1 MFLRKTPRK
10 KDGKTHDYWSVVENK
25 RVACGRVVQRHVLYL
40 GEINST
46 QAAVWRK
53 AIEVLDDD
61 VGHPRTMAL
70 FPEDRCAGIA
80 PDASI
85 VQLRL
90 SDMRLCRP
98 RQWGACWLAGQLW
111 QALQLDRFWADHLP
125 PSRKGTRWDQVLQVL
140 VSYRLIAPGSEW
152 KLHRDWFGRSAM
164 ADLLGA
170 DFGLAESHK
179 LYACHDFLLQH
190 KDALFSHLT
199 ARWRDLFNANF
210 DVLLYDL
217 TSTYFEINAS
227 DVAGGD
233 KRRHGYSRDKRP
245 DCPQVVI
252 ALVVTPDGL
261 PLAYEVLP
269 GNTADC
275 TTLRMF
281 LARIEQ
287 QYGRARRIWVM
298 DRGIPTEAVLAEMRA
313 SDPPVQYLV
322 GTPKGR
328 LSRVEKQLL
337 AKPWQEARPGVS
349 VKLLD
354 EDGELYVFAE
364 SAARVSKERAMRRR
378 QLKWLWKRLREL
390 AAMEVPREEMLM
402 KLGAARAR
410 APTAWRLVDIEMD
423 KESAMFIYALNRL
436 KLRRIR
442 QREGRYLLR
451 TNLTENDP
459 ALLWQYLHAARC
471 CRTGVQG
478 PEGRPGDTASL
489 PSGSTQGRS
498 SYLHCVFG
506 LLPADHVA
514 ASPACPGTWA
524 DRAEC
529 SREVRSRSDDRRSSA
544 DHRRTRA
551 AAHSLHPAGAGTQA
565 PDPAAQAQ
573 FAAAATTADHLPH
586 GFQTPRVVQTFP
598 TNPLIGNGR
607 ETENTPIRED
617 GLTVL
622 PLTGL
627 AATAPSIAAASEH
640 RSSAVVHAF
649 QREHPCPSTGACPG
663 YVKDHIHPLAR
674 LRGFASLMHRFQPRS
689 L

>member
-1 MFLRKTPRK
+1 MFLRKTQRK
-10 KDGKTHDYWSVVENK
+10 KDGKTHEYWSVVENK
-25 RVACGRVVQRHVLYL
+25 RVAGGRVVQRHVLYL
-40 GEINST
+40 GEINSS
-46 QAAVWRK
+46 QAEGWRK

-61 VGHPRTMAL
+61 AGRSRTMAL

-80 PDASI
+80 PDASV
-85 VQLRL
+85 VQVRL
-90 SDMRLCRP
+90 SEMRLCRP

-111 QALQLDRFWADHLP
+111 QALQLDRFWLDRLP
-125 PSRKGTRWDQVLQVL
+125 PSRKGTPWDQVLQVL
-140 VSYRLIAPGSEW
+140 VAYRLIAPGSEW
-152 KLHRDWFGRSAM
+152 KLHRDWFGKSAM

-170 DFGLAESHK
+170 DFGLAEAHK
-179 LYACHDFLLQH
+179 LYACHDVLLQH
-190 KDALFSHLT
+190 KDALFAHLM

-227 DVAGGD
+227 DVAEGD

-281 LARIEQ
+281 LARIER
-287 QYGRARRIWVM
+287 QYGRARRVWVM
-298 DRGIPTEAVLAEMRA
+298 DRGIPTEAVLAEMRG

-328 LSRVEKQLL
+328 LSRLEKQLL

-349 VKLLD
+349 VKLLA
-354 EDGELYVFAE
+354 EDDELYVYAE
-364 SAARVSKERAMRRR
+364 SVERVSKERAMRRR

-390 AAMEVPREEMLM
+390 AAMEVRREEMLM

-423 KESAMFIYALNRL
+423 KAGAGFSYTLNRQ

-459 ALLWQYLHAARC
+459 ALLWQYYTQLVAVEEAFKNLKGDLAIRPIFHQEERRVEAHIFIAFLAYCLQVTLQRRLHALAPGLTARSALEKFAA
-471 CRTGVQG
+471 VQMIDVHLPTTDG
-478 PEGRPGDTASL
+478 SELVMTRYTQPEPELQLLIQQLRLSL
-489 PSGSTQGRS
+489 PPQPPPRI
-498 SYLHCVFG
+498 
-506 LLPADHVA
+506 A
-514 ASPACPGTWA
+514 
-524 DRAEC
+524 
-529 SREVRSRSDDRRSSA
+529 
-544 DHRRTRA
+544 TR
-551 AAHSLHPAGAGTQA
+551 
-565 PDPAAQAQ
+565 
-573 FAAAATTADHLPH
+573 
-586 GFQTPRVVQTFP
+586 
-598 TNPLIGNGR
+598 PL
-607 ETENTPIRED
+607 
-617 GLTVL
+617 
-622 PLTGL
+622 
-627 AATAPSIAAASEH
+627 
-640 RSSAVVHAF
+640 
-649 QREHPCPSTGACPG
+649 
-663 YVKDHIHPLAR
+663 
-674 LRGFASLMHRFQPRS
+674 
-689 L
+689 

>member
-1 MFLRKTPRK
+1 MFLRKTLRK
-10 KDGKTHDYWSVVENK
+10 KDGKTHEYWSVVENK
-25 RVACGRVVQRHVLYL
+25 RVAGGRVVQRHVLYL
-40 GEINST
+40 GEINSS

-61 VGHPRTMAL
+61 TGQPRTMAL
-70 FPEDRCAGIA
+70 FPEDHCAA
-80 PDASI
+80 DASDASV

-111 QALQLDRFWADHLP
+111 QELQLDKFWADRLP
-125 PSRKGTRWDQVLQVL
+125 PSRKGTRWDQILQVL

-152 KLHRDWFGRSAM
+152 KLHREWFGNSAM

-170 DFGLAESHK
+170 DFGLAEAHK
-179 LYACHDFLLQH
+179 LYACHDVLLAH

-227 DVAGGD
+227 DVAEGD
-233 KRRHGYSRDKRP
+233 KRRHGYSRDKRS

-261 PLAYEVLP
+261 PLAYEILP

-275 TTLRMF
+275 TTLRRF
-281 LARIEQ
+281 LAKIER
-287 QYGRARRIWVM
+287 QYGRARRVWVM

-328 LSRVEKQLL
+328 LSRLEQRLL
-337 AKPWQEARPGVS
+337 AEPWQEARAGVA
-349 VKLLD
+349 VKLLA

-364 SAARVSKERAMRRR
+364 SVDRVSKERAMRRR

-402 KLGAARAR
+402 KLGAARSR

-423 KESAMFIYALNRL
+423 KESSMFMYTLNRQ
-436 KLRRIR
+436 KLRRVR
-442 QREGRYLLR
+442 RREGRYLLR

-459 ALLWQYLHAARC
+459 ALLWQYYIQLVAVEQAFKNLKGDLAIRPIFHQDERRVEAHIFIAFLAYCLQVTLQRRLHALAPGLTAR
-471 CRTGVQG
+471 
-478 PEGRPGDTASL
+478 
-489 PSGSTQGRS
+489 
-498 SYLHCVFG
+498 
-506 LLPADHVA
+506 
-514 ASPACPGTWA
+514 
-524 DRAEC
+524 
-529 SREVRSRSDDRRSSA
+529 SA
-544 DHRRTRA
+544 
-551 AAHSLHPAGAGTQA
+551 LEK
-565 PDPAAQAQ
+565 
-573 FAAAATTADHLPH
+573 FAAVQMIDVHLP
-586 GFQTPRVVQTFP
+586 TTD
-598 TNPLIGNGR
+598 GR
-607 ETENTPIRED
+607 ELL
-617 GLTVL
+617 LTRYTQPEPELRLLVQQLKLDL
-622 PLTGL
+622 P
-627 AATAPSIAAASEH
+627 P
-640 RSSAVVHAF
+640 
-649 QREHPCPSTGACPG
+649 
-663 YVKDHIHPLAR
+663 
-674 LRGFASLMHRFQPRS
+674 QPPPRITTS
-689 L
+689 NVPKHLL

>member
-1 MFLRKTPRK
+1 MFLRKIPRK

-25 RVACGRVVQRHVLYL
+25 RVAGGRVVQRHILYL
-40 GEINST
+40 GEINSS

-61 VGHPRTMAL
+61 TGHPRTMAL
-70 FPEDRCAGIA
+70 FPEDRCTAVA
-80 PDASI
+80 SDASI
-85 VQLRL
+85 VRLRL

-111 QALQLDRFWADHLP
+111 QALQLDRFWSDRLA

-170 DFGLAESHK
+170 DFGLADPHK
-179 LYACHDFLLQH
+179 LYACHDLLLQH
-190 KDALFSHLT
+190 KADLFSHLM
-199 ARWRDLFNANF
+199 ARWHDLFNADF

-227 DVAGGD
+227 DVAEGD

-275 TTLRMF
+275 KTLRMF
-281 LARIEQ
+281 LHKIEQ
-287 QYGRARRIWVM
+287 QYGRARRVWVM
-298 DRGIPTEAVLAEMRA
+298 DRGIPTEAVLAEMRG

-328 LSRVEKQLL
+328 LSRLEKKLL
-337 AKPWQEARPGVS
+337 AKPWQEARAGVA
-349 VKLLD
+349 VKLLA
-354 EDGELYVFAE
+354 EDGELYVYAE
-364 SAARVSKERAMRRR
+364 SVDRVSKERAMRKR

-423 KESAMFIYALNRL
+423 KDSSMFIYALNRQ

-442 QREGRYLLR
+442 RREGRYLLR

-459 ALLWQYLHAARC
+459 ALLWQYYTQLVAVEEAFKNLKGDLAIRPIFHQEERRVEAHIFIAFLAYCLQITLQRRLHTLAPGLTAR
-471 CRTGVQG
+471 
-478 PEGRPGDTASL
+478 
-489 PSGSTQGRS
+489 
-498 SYLHCVFG
+498 
-506 LLPADHVA
+506 
-514 ASPACPGTWA
+514 
-524 DRAEC
+524 
-529 SREVRSRSDDRRSSA
+529 SA
-544 DHRRTRA
+544 
-551 AAHSLHPAGAGTQA
+551 LEK
-565 PDPAAQAQ
+565 
-573 FAAAATTADHLPH
+573 FAAVQMIDVHLP
-586 GFQTPRVVQTFP
+586 TTD
-598 TNPLIGNGR
+598 GR
-607 ETENTPIRED
+607 ELL
-617 GLTVL
+617 LTRYTQPEPELRLLIQQLKLQL
-622 PLTGL
+622 PPQPPPRI
-627 AATAPSIAAASEH
+627 ATANVPS
-640 RSSAVVHAF
+640 
-649 QREHPCPSTGACPG
+649 HP
-663 YVKDHIHPLAR
+663 
-674 LRGFASLMHRFQPRS
+674 M
-689 L
+689 

>member
-1 MFLRKTPRK
+1 
-10 KDGKTHDYWSVVENK
+10 
-25 RVACGRVVQRHVLYL
+25 
-40 GEINST
+40 
-46 QAAVWRK
+46 VWRK

-61 VGHPRTMAL
+61 AGHPRTMAL
-70 FPEDRCAGIA
+70 FPEDRCTAVA
-80 PDASI
+80 SDASI

-111 QALQLDRFWADHLP
+111 QALQLDRFWADRLA

-170 DFGLAESHK
+170 DFRLADSHK
-179 LYACHDFLLQH
+179 LYACHDLLLQH
-190 KDALFSHLT
+190 KEALFSHLM
-199 ARWRDLFNANF
+199 ARWHDLFNADF

-227 DVAGGD
+227 DVAEGD

-275 TTLRMF
+275 KTLRMF
-281 LARIEQ
+281 LAKIEQ
-287 QYGRARRIWVM
+287 QYGRARRVWVM
-298 DRGIPTEAVLAEMRA
+298 DRGIPTEAVLAEMRG

-328 LSRVEKQLL
+328 LSRLEKKLL
-337 AKPWQEARPGVS
+337 AKPWQEARAGVA
-349 VKLLD
+349 VKLLA
-354 EDGELYVFAE
+354 EDDELYVYAE
-364 SAARVSKERAMRRR
+364 SVDRVSKERAMRKR

-423 KESAMFIYALNRL
+423 KESAMFIYTLNRQ

-442 QREGRYLLR
+442 RREGRYLLR

-459 ALLWQYLHAARC
+459 ALLWQYYTQLVAVEEAFKNLKGDLAIRPIFHQEERRVEAHIFIAFLAYCLQITLQRRLHALAPGLTAR
-471 CRTGVQG
+471 
-478 PEGRPGDTASL
+478 
-489 PSGSTQGRS
+489 
-498 SYLHCVFG
+498 
-506 LLPADHVA
+506 
-514 ASPACPGTWA
+514 
-524 DRAEC
+524 
-529 SREVRSRSDDRRSSA
+529 SA
-544 DHRRTRA
+544 
-551 AAHSLHPAGAGTQA
+551 LEK
-565 PDPAAQAQ
+565 
-573 FAAAATTADHLPH
+573 FAAVQMINVHLP
-586 GFQTPRVVQTFP
+586 TTD
-598 TNPLIGNGR
+598 GR
-607 ETENTPIRED
+607 ELL
-617 GLTVL
+617 LTRYTQPEPELRLLIQQLKLQL
-622 PLTGL
+622 PPQPPPRI
-627 AATAPSIAAASEH
+627 ATANVPS
-640 RSSAVVHAF
+640 
-649 QREHPCPSTGACPG
+649 HP
-663 YVKDHIHPLAR
+663 
-674 LRGFASLMHRFQPRS
+674 M
-689 L
+689 